1 TSKFQENYFPRRK
14 KIKAYQEYG
23 KHKLSK
29 LETARF
35 HFYFIKVEPSDML
48 DFDGTEHGTQN
59 SAIFDLGICFLW
71 KTGSSD
77 F

>member
-1 TSKFQENYFPRRK
+1 MENTSFPNWRWP
-14 KIKAYQEYG
+14 G
-23 KHKLSK
+23 G
-29 LETARF
+29 F